1 MPPDL
6 LFGGWAGAI
15 VVQGG
20 FFRFWVGGTGCARG
34 GLVCGEG
41 VLGGSCGVTNGIFGA
56 ERVNVVV
63 LSWWFVFDR
72 ENKKLAAAVSVLK
85 KKNIRCRTIFLWRF
99 EGDFCEAMACRV
111 ASRLLFVSV

>member
-20 FFRFWVGGTGCARG
+20 CCFGFGGGTGCARG

-56 ERVNVVV
+56 VRVNVVV

-85 KKNIRCRTIFLWRF
+85 KRIFAVKQSF
-99 EGDFCEAMACRV
+99 FGGTTQSGH
-111 ASRLLFVSV
+111 ASAILQNEITVE

>member
-1 MPPDL
+1 MFSVELEHQLPPELPLTVERVSDQLGVQLGKSVDFVDEKTGVPPDL

-56 ERVNVVV
+56 VRVNVVV

-72 ENKKLAAAVSVLK
+72 EN
-85 KKNIRCRTIFLWRF
+85 
-99 EGDFCEAMACRV
+99 
-111 ASRLLFVSV
+111 

>member
-56 ERVNVVV
+56 VRVNVVV

-85 KKNIRCRTIFLWRF
+85 KNIRCKTIFLWRYDPVGTRISHTS
-99 EGDFCEAMACRV
+99 ERNY
-111 ASRLLFVSV
+111 R